1 MLVNPS
7 DLEGSSGTFGF
18 ERRDLAGVSRH
29 PLLTSL
35 VAHYHMSYLVLARK
49 WRPQTF
55 TEVVGQEHVLR
66 ALINGL
72 DQDRLHHAFLFSGTR
87 GVGKTTLARIF
98 AKSLNCEQGVSSS
111 PCGKC
116 DSCKEVDAGRF
127 VDLIEV
133 DAASRTKVDD
143 TRELLDNVQYAPS
156 RGRYKVYLIDEVHML
171 STHSFNALLKTL
183 EEPPPHVKFLFATTD
198 PQKLP
203 VTILSRCLQFNLRRL
218 NINQIAGHLNTILQA
233 EDIKYEVTALDDI
246 AKAADGSM
254 RDALSLLDQ
263 AITHGAGT
271 VITAQIHDML
281 GTITQQQL
289 YQLIQALIQQD
300 AQALITQSNEL
311 SIQGRDFT
319 QVINDLLNL
328 FQRIATLQVVPDIE
342 DNDSHDTN
350 KLRTFAEQLSPEIV
364 QLFYQIV
371 LHGKRDLPYAA
382 DPKSGFEMTLLRM
395 LSFEPIITPKDSTPD
410 STKAHVK
417 KTLVP
422 EPSLKEKTE
431 RTSYQSSEKKIVEH
445 SKKAIFNKT
454 EVIDKAENPTLNS
467 DNWLKVINSLK
478 LTALAR
484 QLADNCAFIDFSQD
498 KITLSIAAELAHL
511 TGKKPQERLEAVISK
526 HLQQTIS
533 LVFQENVDTLVSAT
547 VATKKAQ
554 QANDEQNRANA
565 SINNDPAINAMKDAF
580 GAKVI
585 ESTIKPIK

>member
-1 MLVNPS
+1 
-7 DLEGSSGTFGF
+7 
-18 ERRDLAGVSRH
+18 
-29 PLLTSL
+29 LTSL
-35 VAHYHMSYLVLARK
+35 VSHYHMSYLVLARK

-116 DSCKEVDAGRF
+116 DSCKEVDTGRF

-218 NINQIAGHLNTILQA
+218 NIKQIAGHLSTILQT
-233 EDIKYEVTALDDI
+233 ENIKYEVTALDDI

-271 VITAQIHDML
+271 VITTQIHDML
-281 GTITQQQL
+281 GTISKQQL
-289 YQLIQALIQQD
+289 YQLIQALVQRD

-328 FQRIATLQVVPDIE
+328 FQSIATLQMVPDIK
-342 DNDSHDTN
+342 DNDSHEMN

-364 QLFYQIV
+364 QLFYQIT

-395 LSFEPIITPKDSTPD
+395 LSFEPIITPTDTPPN
-410 STKAHVK
+410 STKPQVK
-417 KTLVP
+417 KTLIP
-422 EPSLKEKTE
+422 KSTIKEKTDNITAQE
-431 RTSYQSSEKKIVEH
+431 TKAPPPEHIRKSSN
-445 SKKAIFNKT
+445 SKA
-454 EVIDKAENPTLNS
+454 EVINKNKNPTLS
-467 DNWLKVINSLK
+467 SENWLTVIDSLK

-484 QLADNCAFIDFSQD
+484 QLADNCAFIDFDQD
-498 KITLSIAAELAHL
+498 KITLSIAAELSHL
-511 TGKKPQERLEAVISK
+511 TGRKPQERLEAVISK
-526 HLQQTIS
+526 HLKQTIR
-533 LVFQENVDTLVSAT
+533 LVFQENVDTLVSDT
-547 VATKKAQ
+547 VATEKAQ
-554 QANDEQNRANA
+554 QANDDQERANA
-565 SINNDPAINAMKDAF
+565 SIHNDPAITAMKDAF
-580 GAKVI
+580 GARVI

>member
-1 MLVNPS
+1 MLVSPS

-35 VAHYHMSYLVLARK
+35 VSHSHMSYLVLARK

-98 AKSLNCEQGVSSS
+98 AKSLNCEQGVSST

-116 DSCKEVDAGRF
+116 DSCQEVDAGRF

-218 NINQIAGHLNTILQA
+218 NIKQIAGHLDTILQA
-233 EDIKYEVTALDDI
+233 ENIKYEVTALDDI

-263 AITHGAGT
+263 AITHGAGS

-281 GTITQQQL
+281 GTISQQQL
-289 YQLIQALIQQD
+289 YQLIQALVQQD
-300 AQALITQSNEL
+300 AQALIKQSNEL

-328 FQRIATLQVVPDIE
+328 FQRIATLQMVPNIE
-342 DNDSHDTN
+342 DNDSHDLN
-350 KLRTFAEQLSPEIV
+350 KLRIFAEQLSPEIV
-364 QLFYQIV
+364 QLFYQIA
-371 LHGKRDLPYAA
+371 LHGKQDLPYAA

-395 LSFEPIITPKDSTPD
+395 LSFEPVITPTDNTLN

-417 KTLVP
+417 KTLIS
-422 EPSLKEKTE
+422 EPTNREKTDNI
-431 RTSYQSSEKKIVEH
+431 TSQSSDKKIVEH
-445 SKKAIFNKT
+445 PKNISSKT
-454 EVIDKAENPTLNS
+454 EVIEKNENPILNS
-467 DNWLKVINSLK
+467 DNWLTVIDSLK

-484 QLADNCAFIDFSQD
+484 QLADNCAFIDYD
-498 KITLSIAAELAHL
+498 HGKITLSIAAELAHL

-526 HLQQTIS
+526 YLNQTIS
-533 LVFQENVDTLVSAT
+533 LVFQENVDKLVSAT
-547 VATKKAQ
+547 VATEKAQ
-554 QANDEQNRANA
+554 QANDDQERANA
-565 SINNDPAINAMKDAF
+565 SIHNDPAITAMKDAF
-580 GAKVI
+580 GARVI

>member
-7 DLEGSSGTFGF
+7 GPEGSSGTFGLG
-18 ERRDLAGVSRH
+18 RRDLAGVGRH
-29 PLLTSL
+29 PYLMSL
-35 VAHYHMSYLVLARK
+35 VSHYHMSYLVLARK

-55 TEVVGQEHVLR
+55 SNVIGQEHVLR

-98 AKSLNCEQGVSSS
+98 AKSLNCEQGVSST
-111 PCGKC
+111 PCGEC
-116 DSCKEVDAGRF
+116 SSCQEVDSGRF

-171 STHSFNALLKTL
+171 STSSFNALLKTL

-218 NINQIAGHLNTILQA
+218 DIEQIAGHLSTILQA
-233 EDIKYEVTALDDI
+233 EKIEFEASALADI

-263 AITHGAGT
+263 AISHGSGSVSST
-271 VITAQIHDML
+271 QIHDML
-281 GTITQQQL
+281 GTVSQQQL
-289 YQLIQALIQQD
+289 YQIIQALAEQD
-300 AQALITQSNEL
+300 GQGLIAQSNEL
-311 SIQGRDFT
+311 SVQGRDFT
-319 QVINDLLNL
+319 QVINDLLAL
-328 FQRIATLQVVPDIE
+328 FQRIATLQLVPE
-342 DNDSHDTN
+342 SELGDNHDLD
-350 KLRTFAEQLSPEIV
+350 KLRAFGQQLSPELV
-364 QLFYQIV
+364 QLFYQIA

-395 LSFEPIITPKDSTPD
+395 LSFQPTGTATISAPPVAKPIDKKVGKPEQLATEKVS
-410 STKAHVK
+410 KAESIVS
-417 KTLVP
+417 P
-422 EPSLKEKTE
+422 EAKPVEKTE
-431 RTSYQSSEKKIVEH
+431 PDPIVKSDNNDGQSAV
-445 SKKAIFNKT
+445 
-454 EVIDKAENPTLNS
+454 LNS
-467 DNWLKVINSLK
+467 DNWLTIINGLK

-484 QLADNCAFIDFSQD
+484 QLADNSAFIGFENG
-498 KITLSIAAELAHL
+498 KVTLTIATELAHL
-511 TGKKPQERLEAVISK
+511 AGKKPQERLEAALSQ
-526 HLQQTIS
+526 HLGQEVK
-533 LVFQENVDTLVSAT
+533 LVFQDGVKSSSSSTLATERAEQASADQ
-547 VATKKAQ
+547 AQ
-554 QANDEQNRANA
+554 AKA
-565 SINNDPAINAMKDAF
+565 SIHNDPAVDAMKEAF
-580 GAKVI
+580 GARVI